1 MRYRKYIIITIILLG
16 WLSNGFAQFVP
27 VNESTFNRGGNTG
40 NMNGNMNNPF
50 PSSTNSDDSDTLPKG
65 IIFDY
70 EVIPDSTLLNSVYY
84 FYLKPL
90 DAKIYYAFHPTL
102 QPDYIEQSDYL
113 FAFNNNYYLNTGNV
127 GSPHISLYPDYGKDI
142 TFNYQPSVFDG
153 YGYSLKNLPFYQTE
167 RPYTVL
173 SFYNSLISDYQV
185 RVVHTQNLTQRWN
198 IALHYDLINSEGAYA
213 NQKTLNNYLG
223 ATTNYYSKNLRYQV
237 KGGIIWKKLNIQENG
252 GITSDS
258 LFTDNIQTNRSG
270 IPVYMYDGST
280 RYNSFTAVAHQSYNF
295 ARKIGT
301 FVSTD
306 TIVSEGDSTSFIVNC
321 DTTVRKGSPFNIGV
335 LSHQITLDNTKRNF
349 YHRNIDPLYY
359 PNIYVDSTNT
369 FDSVSYLKIE
379 NLLFWSNDAYK
390 DYDYKNPFK
399 LSVGIRH
406 ICAQRTLTYGLY
418 NEVQSLWINSL
429 LPFAK
434 ADISLGKF
442 AINLFVEKTV
452 SNFIVAQ
459 DNNLLKAKLSYTA
472 NDHVVSISAYNSH
485 KSPDLFYYNYFGNN
499 YHWANREYERI
510 HTNNIEFEYNWKDN
524 IELSSG
530 VTNAQNMVWLDTNS
544 LPFQTDKSAWLAQT
558 KLSTNLEL
566 GIFHW
571 RTFNL
576 LQFTSNSDVFRV
588 PTFACK
594 HSYFVDFKMF
604 KNAMAVQTGIDLR
617 YNTAFYADAYNP
629 AMAAFY
635 RQNEVEI
642 GNYLWADIFV
652 SLQIKHAT
660 IFLKLLHINA
670 LWEKNPTYFM
680 LPHYPG
686 QDFTLQWG
694 FVWKFFD

>member
-1 MRYRKYIIITIILLG
+1 MG
-16 WLSNGFAQFVP
+16 WSGVFAQFTIVKGVP
-27 VNESTFNRGGNTG
+27 NNGRDNNMGGFNNS
-40 NMNGNMNNPF
+40 NNPIV
-50 PSSTNSDDSDTLPKG
+50 SSNNNSENDTLPKG

-70 EVIPDSTLLNSVYY
+70 EIIPDSTLLNSVYY

-102 QPDYIEQSDYL
+102 LPDYIEQSDIL
-113 FAFNNNYYLNTGNV
+113 FSFNNNYYLNTGNV
-127 GSPHISLYPDYGKDI
+127 GSPHISLLPDCGKDI
-142 TFNYQPSVFDG
+142 SFKYQPSVFDG
-153 YGYSLKNLPFYQTE
+153 YGYSFNNLPFYQTE

-185 RVVHTQNLTQRWN
+185 RVIHTQNLTQRWN
-198 IALHYDLINSEGAYA
+198 IALHYDLINSEGAYS

-223 ATTNYYSKNLRYQV
+223 ISTNYYSSNLRYQV

-252 GITSDS
+252 GIVADS
-258 LFTDNIQTNRSG
+258 LFTENIQSNRSG
-270 IPVYMYDGST
+270 IPVNMYDAAT
-280 RYNSFTAVAHQSYNF
+280 KYNNFAVVAHQSYNF

-301 FVSTD
+301 FIHTD
-306 TIVSEGDSTSFIVNC
+306 TVAAATDSSAAVITY
-321 DTTVRKGSPFNIGV
+321 DTTTYKGSPFNLGV

-349 YHRNIDPLYY
+349 YHSTIDPLYY

-390 DYDYKNPFK
+390 DYSYKNPFK
-399 LSVGIRH
+399 LSVGIKH
-406 ICAQRTLTYGLY
+406 ICAQSTLTYGLDY
-418 NEVQSLWINSL
+418 GYVQSLWINSL

-442 AINLFVEKTV
+442 TINLFAEKSISDFTV
-452 SNFIVAQ
+452 MQN
-459 DNNLLKAKLSYTA
+459 NNLVKAKISYTA

-499 YHWANREYERI
+499 YAWCNREYETIR
-510 HTNNIEFEYNWKDN
+510 TNNINFKYNWKDY

-530 VTNAQNMVWLDTNS
+530 ITNAQNMVWLDTNS
-544 LPFQTDKSAWLAQT
+544 LPFQTDRSAWLAQT
-558 KLSTNLEL
+558 KLNTNLKFGL
-566 GIFHW
+566 FNW
-571 RTFNL
+571 RTFNA
-576 LQFTSNSDVFRV
+576 LQFTSDNDIFRV

-594 HSYFVDFKMF
+594 HSYFFNFTLFNKALELQTGVDF
-604 KNAMAVQTGIDLR
+604 R
-617 YNTAFYADAYNP
+617 YHTAFYADAYNP
-629 AMAAFY
+629 SMAAFY
-635 RQNEVEI
+635 RQNNIEV
-642 GNYLWADIFV
+642 GNYIWMDIFA

-660 IFLKLLHINA
+660 IFLKLYHINS
-670 LWEKNPTYFM
+670 LWEKNPNYFVI
-680 LPHYPG
+680 PHYPG

>member
-1 MRYRKYIIITIILLG
+1 MG
-16 WLSNGFAQFVP
+16 WSGVFAQFTIVKGVP
-27 VNESTFNRGGNTG
+27 NNGRDNNMGGFNNS
-40 NMNGNMNNPF
+40 NNPIV
-50 PSSTNSDDSDTLPKG
+50 SSNNNSENDTLPKG

-70 EVIPDSTLLNSVYY
+70 EIIPDSTLLNSVYY

-102 QPDYIEQSDYL
+102 LPDYIEQSDIL
-113 FAFNNNYYLNTGNV
+113 FSFNNNYYLNTGNV
-127 GSPHISLYPDYGKDI
+127 GSPHISLLPDCGKDI
-142 TFNYQPSVFDG
+142 SFKYQPSVFDG
-153 YGYSLKNLPFYQTE
+153 YGYSFNNLPFYQTE

-185 RVVHTQNLTQRWN
+185 RVIHTQNLTQRWN
-198 IALHYDLINSEGAYA
+198 IALHYDLINSEGAYS

-223 ATTNYYSKNLRYQV
+223 ISTNYYSSNLRYQV

-252 GITSDS
+252 GIVADS
-258 LFTDNIQTNRSG
+258 LFTENIQSNRSG
-270 IPVYMYDGST
+270 IPVNMYDAAT
-280 RYNSFTAVAHQSYNF
+280 KYNNFAVVAHQSYNF

-301 FVSTD
+301 FIHTD
-306 TIVSEGDSTSFIVNC
+306 TVAAATDSSAAVITY
-321 DTTVRKGSPFNIGV
+321 DTTTYKGSPFNLGV

-349 YHRNIDPLYY
+349 YHSNIDPLYY

-390 DYDYKNPFK
+390 DYSYKNPFK
-399 LSVGIRH
+399 LSVGIKH
-406 ICAQRTLTYGLY
+406 ICAQSTLTYGLDY
-418 NEVQSLWINSL
+418 GYVQSLWINSL

-442 AINLFVEKTV
+442 TINLFAEKSISDFTV
-452 SNFIVAQ
+452 MQN
-459 DNNLLKAKLSYTA
+459 NNLVKAKISYTA

-499 YHWANREYERI
+499 YAWCNREYETIR
-510 HTNNIEFEYNWKDN
+510 TNNINFKYNWKDY

-530 VTNAQNMVWLDTNS
+530 ITNAQNMVWLDTNS
-544 LPFQTDKSAWLAQT
+544 LPFQTDRSAWLAQT
-558 KLSTNLEL
+558 KLNTNLKFGL
-566 GIFHW
+566 FNW
-571 RTFNL
+571 RTFNA
-576 LQFTSNSDVFRV
+576 LQFTSDNDVFRV

-594 HSYFVDFKMF
+594 HSYFFNFTLFNKALELQTGVDF
-604 KNAMAVQTGIDLR
+604 R
-617 YNTAFYADAYNP
+617 YHTAFYADAYNP
-629 AMAAFY
+629 SMAAFY
-635 RQNEVEI
+635 RQNNIEV
-642 GNYLWADIFV
+642 GNYIWMDIFA

-660 IFLKLLHINA
+660 IFLKLYHINS
-670 LWEKNPTYFM
+670 LWEKNPNYFVI
-680 LPHYPG
+680 PHYPG